1 MRPESD
7 LGPLV
12 YLYHGRQI
20 GRGDMLSLFLPFTV
34 AILAPLVYGLWRAYS
49 TALHYGPLAASVW
62 SRPWF
67 ILSGLAFA
75 LFLLVMVYRLY
86 RAHHFVAVYKGGL
99 RFNIPVGRGLG
110 FPRPYRL
117 TWGEIAGIA
126 TDATREHFPG
136 LPTRQRLGAVIYPNI
151 GKPVRLD
158 DNLQNLP
165 ELISRIK
172 ASLYPRLLPS
182 LRASFEAGQWLYFGE
197 VAIQRQGLRTGRA
210 PSATRPSTI
219 PWSHVQSISIQSGYL
234 MVEFKEYSALPSVQQ
249 ILVSRIPNLELL
261 VQLVQQGVTA

>member
-20 GRGDMLSLFLPFTV
+20 GRGDMLTLFMPFTV
-34 AILAPLVYGLWRAYS
+34 AVIAPLVYGLWWAYS
-49 TALHYGPLAASVW
+49 TVVHYGPLAASAW

-75 LFLLVMVYRLY
+75 LFLVVLAYRLY
-86 RAHHFVAVYKGGL
+86 QAHRFVAVYKGGL
-99 RFNIPVGRGLG
+99 RFNMPVGSGLG
-110 FPRPYRL
+110 LPRTYRL

-126 TDATREHFPG
+126 TDATREQFLG
-136 LPTRQRLGAVIYPNI
+136 LPTRQRLRAVLYPNV
-151 GKPVRLD
+151 GKPIRLGD
-158 DNLQNLP
+158 SLQNLP

-210 PSATRPSTI
+210 PTAAPLSAI
-219 PWSHVQSISIQSGYL
+219 PWSHVQSISVQSGFL

-261 VQLVQQGVTA
+261 LQLVQQGVTT

>member
-20 GRGDMLSLFLPFTV
+20 GRGDVLTLFMPFTV
-34 AILAPLVYGLWRAYS
+34 AVLAPLVYGLWRAYS
-49 TALHYGPLAASVW
+49 TAVHYGPLAASVW

-75 LFLLVMVYRLY
+75 LFMVVLAYRLS
-86 RAHHFVAVYKGGL
+86 RAHRSVAVYKGGL
-99 RFNIPVGRGLG
+99 RLNMPVGSGLG
-110 FPRPYRL
+110 LLRPYKL

-126 TDATREHFPG
+126 TDTTREQFLG
-136 LPTRQRLGAVIYPNI
+136 FPTRQRLRAVLYPNV

-158 DNLQNLP
+158 DSLENLP

-197 VAIQRQGLRTGRA
+197 VAIQRQGLRTGKA
-210 PSATRPSTI
+210 PSTARPSAI
-219 PWSHVQSISIQSGYL
+219 PWSHVQSISVRSGYL

-261 VQLVQQGVTA
+261 LQLVQQGVTT

>member
-12 YLYHGRQI
+12 YLYRGRQI
-20 GRGDMLSLFLPFTV
+20 GRGDMLTLFLPFTV
-34 AILAPLVYGLWRAYS
+34 AILAPLIYGLWRAYS
-49 TALHYGPLAASVW
+49 SAVHYGPLAASDW

-67 ILSGLAFA
+67 ILAGLAFA
-75 LFLLVMVYRLY
+75 LFLLVLAYRLY
-86 RAHHFVAVYKGGL
+86 LARRFVAVHKGGL
-99 RFNIPVGRGLG
+99 HLNMPAGRGMNLLQP
-110 FPRPYRL
+110 FKL

-126 TDATREHFPG
+126 TDATREQFLG
-136 LPTRQRLGAVIYPNI
+136 LPTRQRLRAVLYPNV

-158 DNLQNLP
+158 DSLQNLP

-182 LRASFEAGQWLYFGE
+182 LRAGFEAGQWLYFGE

-210 PSATRPSTI
+210 TSSNHPTAI
-219 PWSHVQSISIQSGYL
+219 PWSHIQSISIQSGYL
-234 MVEFKEYSALPSVQQ
+234 MVEFKEYSTLPGVQQ

-261 VQLVQQGVTA
+261 LQLVQQGVTT